1 MQNYELEA
9 TYARCGAHVKSL
21 SLNALRINVPTVRF
35 LMSAAS
41 SLIAAPTEDRPV
53 GAVDGPLPIV
63 RRPLHDEAT
72 ERIRDMI
79 VEGLLVAG
87 EWVNE
92 SGLCV
97 QLQIS
102 RTPLREA
109 LKVLAGEGLI
119 ELVPRRGAR
128 IARLSI
134 REIVDLFE
142 ALSGIEGMAA
152 EMAAVRMS
160 ASDLELLSQLQV
172 KIEQRHKTKAR
183 LEYFHDNQTLHETIV
198 RFSGNSAIV
207 DIHARLIARLRRA
220 RYQAILS
227 ESRWS
232 EAVQEHALILA
243 ALESRDTRRA
253 GDLMRK
259 HVARTGESVRNS
271 MDDRLLSQT

>member
-1 MQNYELEA
+1 
-9 TYARCGAHVKSL
+9 
-21 SLNALRINVPTVRF
+21 
-35 LMSAAS
+35 MSAARS
-41 SLIAAPTEDRPV
+41 SDAALTEDRSVPPI
-53 GAVDGPLPIV
+53 GCAVPIL

-72 ERIRDMI
+72 ERVRDMI
-79 VEGLLVAG
+79 VEGLLAAG
-87 EWVNE
+87 DWINE
-92 SGLCV
+92 SELCL

-109 LKVLAGEGLI
+109 LKVLAAEGLI

-128 IARLSI
+128 VAQLSI

-160 ASDLELLSQLQV
+160 ATDLETLAQLQLQ
-172 KIEQRHKTKAR
+172 IEQRHKTRAR
-183 LEYFHDNQTLHETIV
+183 LEYFHDNQRLHEAIV

-207 DIHARLIARLRRA
+207 DIHARLIARVRRA

-243 ALESRDTRRA
+243 ALESRDARRA
-253 GDLMRK
+253 GDLMRQ
-259 HVARTGESVRNS
+259 HVAQTAVSVRNS
-271 MDDRLLSQT
+271 IDERLRSPISSTSDVNI